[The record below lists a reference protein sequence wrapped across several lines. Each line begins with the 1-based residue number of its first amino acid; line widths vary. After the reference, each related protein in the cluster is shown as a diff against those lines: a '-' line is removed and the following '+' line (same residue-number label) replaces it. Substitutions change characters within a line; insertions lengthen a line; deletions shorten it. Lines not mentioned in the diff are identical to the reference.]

1 MSPMASEWYRRPTRS
16 RELFFTLLLTALLV
30 VVWVVWQGL
39 GAPDS
44 QHTLALP
51 ARATLLR
58 PPFSVDVTQPLPDGG
73 ALDARRVALGQQLFH
88 DVRLSAD
95 DTVSCASCHAL
106 AAGGVDHQAR
116 SVGIRGGVG
125 SVNAPTVYN
134 SGFNLAQF
142 WDGRA
147 PSLEAQIDGPV
158 QHPLEMGST
167 WEQVLVKLR
176 ADAALV
182 QRFAAVYPQGLDVD
196 SIKNAIASFEQ
207 SLVTPNSRFD
217 RFLRGE
223 KAALTVAE
231 QHGWVLFQSYGCASC
246 HQGVNLG
253 GNMYEKMGVMGD
265 YFAHRGHVTEADK
278 GRYNVTHDVQN
289 LHEFRVPTLRN
300 VALTGPYFHD
310 GSAATLEQA
319 VAVMARYQLGR
330 DLPAADL
337 TDVTA
342 FLRSLTG
349 ASLEEK
355 KP

>member
-1 MSPMASEWYRRPTRS
+1 MASEWYRRPTRS
-16 RELFFTLLLTALLV
+16 RELFITLLLTALLV
-30 VVWVVWQGL
+30 VIWVVWQGL
-39 GAPDS
+39 RAPDS
-44 QHTLALP
+44 RRSTDASTQAIV
-51 ARATLLR
+51 LR
-58 PPFSVDVTQPLPDGG
+58 PPFNADVTQPLPKMVATDT
-73 ALDARRVALGQQLFH
+73 RRVALGQQLFH
-88 DVRLSAD
+88 DVRLSAN

-106 AAGGVDHQAR
+106 AAGGVDHQVR
-116 SVGIRGGVG
+116 SVGILGGIG

-147 PSLEAQIDGPV
+147 PNLEAQIDGPV
-158 QHPLEMGST
+158 QHPLEMGSS
-167 WEQVLVKLR
+167 WAQVLAKLR

-182 QRFAAVYPQGLDVD
+182 QGFAAVYPQGLDVD

-207 SLVTPNSRFD
+207 SLVTPDARFD
-217 RFLRGE
+217 RFLRGD
-223 KAALTVAE
+223 KAALTATE

-265 YFAHRGHVTEADK
+265 YFAHRGNVTEADK
-278 GRYNVTHDVQN
+278 GRYNVTHDTQN
-289 LHEFRVPTLRN
+289 LHEFRVPALRN
-300 VALTGPYFHD
+300 VALTAPYFHD

-319 VAVMARYQLGR
+319 VTVMARYQLGR

-337 TDVTA
+337 ADVVA

-349 ASLEEK
+349 ASLEDK